1 MSTLDRVVETVV
13 TRGAEETAAW
23 GASFARR
30 LRAGDV
36 VALSG
41 ELGAGKTCLTK
52 GIAAGLGV
60 ERAVT
65 SPTFTLIHEYRGR
78 VPVYHVDLYR
88 LENAAEAVDIGVLD
102 YLGGDGVCIVE
113 WAEKV
118 AGLLPVDAWRVN
130 IEIVDEQTRQITV
143 TRAEPG

>member
-1 MSTLDRVVETVV
+1 
-13 TRGAEETAAW
+13 
-23 GASFARR
+23 
-30 LRAGDV
+30 
-36 VALSG
+36 
-41 ELGAGKTCLTK
+41 
-52 GIAAGLGV
+52 
-60 ERAVT
+60 
-65 SPTFTLIHEYRGR
+65 
-78 VPVYHVDLYR
+78 VYHVDLYR